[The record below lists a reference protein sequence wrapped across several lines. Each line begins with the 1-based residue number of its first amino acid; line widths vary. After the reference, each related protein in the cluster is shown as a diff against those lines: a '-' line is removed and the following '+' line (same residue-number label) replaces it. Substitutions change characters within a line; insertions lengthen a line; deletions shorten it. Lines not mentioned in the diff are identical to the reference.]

1 MKKLRPLVTKVIDI
15 IKRPYMRILPG
26 QLAFFTLM
34 SLIPLFA
41 LLGSIANYFSLSL
54 DSIHNITS
62 YLLPVDLANLF
73 TQGSIAGAKGLNF
86 NILIFFFAAFI
97 LASNGM
103 HSVIVT
109 ANEIYNYKDEGFI
122 ARRIK
127 AIAMTFVLVALLLFL
142 LAVIVLGDF
151 FADLIY
157 SYAKNKALAG
167 VLSSIFKY
175 SKIPLSIVVI
185 YLNVRS
191 LYRMAPDNKT
201 SNMVTKYA
209 AIFTTVVWSIGTEI
223 YAIYVKFFSNYNLF
237 YGSVSNIL
245 ILMIW
250 LYFLAYIF
258 VMGMA
263 LSTINPDEIIKE
275 MDKIDKEEKK

>member
-1 MKKLRPLVTKVIDI
+1 MKKVRPLVTKVIDI
-15 IKRPYMRILPG
+15 VKRPYMRILPG

-41 LLGSIANYFSLSL
+41 LIGSVTNYFSLSL
-54 DSIHNITS
+54 DSLHDFTT

-73 TQGSIAGAKGLNF
+73 TQGSIAGARGLNF
-86 NILIFFFAAFI
+86 NILAFFLAAFI

-103 HSVIVT
+103 HSVIIT
-109 ANEIYNYKDEGFI
+109 SNEIYNYEDEGFI

-127 AIAMTFVLVALLLFL
+127 AIAMTFVLVALLFFL
-142 LAVIVLGDF
+142 LAVIVLGDSV
-151 FADLIY
+151 ADLIY
-157 SYAKNKALAG
+157 NCISNKTLAS
-167 VLSSIFKY
+167 VLRNLFKFI
-175 SKIPLSIVVI
+175 KIPLSIVII

-191 LYRMAPDNKT
+191 LYRMAPDTKA

-209 AIFTTVVWSIGTEI
+209 AIFTTISWSLGTEI

-237 YGSVSNIL
+237 YGSISNIL

-250 LYFLAYIF
+250 LYYLAYIF
-258 VMGMA
+258 VLGMA
-263 LSTINPDEIIKE
+263 LSTINPDDLKDEDNDKNKE
-275 MDKIDKEEKK
+275 KPE